1 MTPFVEGLIAWYGI
15 AIPVGAIAI
24 LIVEMG
30 LRCGFKVG
38 FMAGAGAATA
48 DLLYA
53 TLATLAGAVIIG
65 WLEPVIIH
73 LRVVSALVLLGL
85 GLRGLVVGL
94 GHQRSNDRSAEVC
107 GPGRMFLQFLGL
119 TIINPLTIIYFT
131 ALIVGGA
138 AGANTSTGGHLL
150 FIVGAGLASLSWQTM
165 LAGLGAS
172 ASHRLPPGF
181 QSLAVVGGNL
191 VIMALGMR
199 ILLALAW

>member
-1 MTPFVEGLIAWYGI
+1 MTPFIEGLIAGYGI

-38 FMAGAGAATA
+38 FMAGAGAAAA

-53 TLATLAGAVIIG
+53 TLATLSGTAIIV
-65 WLEPVIIH
+65 WLEPVITE

-94 GHQRSNDRSAEVC
+94 GHKRSSDRSAEVC
-107 GPGRMFLQFLGL
+107 GPGRMFFQFLGL

-131 ALIVGGA
+131 ALIVGAA
-138 AGANTSTGGHLL
+138 AGGNTSTGGHLL
-150 FIVGAGLASLSWQTM
+150 FIIGAGLASLSWQTL

-172 ASHRLPPGF
+172 ASHRLPLGF
-181 QSLAVVGGNL
+181 QSFAVVGGNL
-191 VIMALGMR
+191 VIIALGAR
-199 ILLALAW
+199 IILALVW